1 VLVSFLLGYTVAM
14 TRQHRRPAG
23 YSLVELVVVV
33 AMISIVSSFAVPTLL
48 RYYQTAKVR
57 GAAQTVSAILNQGR
71 QLAIRNNLTTVATC
85 ITTTTITFRQTN
97 CGGAT
102 IPVVGLTGAGNS
114 IRLPE
119 GINLTTS
126 GTATFTNL
134 GAATPG
140 ATYTVTDPVSTRT
153 MTVTVAAS
161 GRITIP

>member
-1 VLVSFLLGYTVAM
+1 MS
-14 TRQHRRPAG
+14 RQHGRQAG
-23 YSLVELVVVV
+23 YSLVELIIVV
-33 AMISIVSSFAVPTLL
+33 ALISIVSSLAVPTFLS
-48 RYYQTAKVR
+48 YYQTAKVR
-57 GAAQTVSAILNQGR
+57 AAAQTVSAILNQGR

-85 ITTTTITFRQTN
+85 ITTTTITFTQTT

-119 GINLTTS
+119 GINLITT

-140 ATYTVTDPVSTRT
+140 AIYTVTDPVSTRT
-153 MTVTVAAS
+153 LTVSVAAS